1 MTICGSAECTACESV
16 DTSAQ
21 VHGFPHSDADNRAVS
36 DDDFYFRAEE
46 APPANAQKDTVSV
59 PLCAQSGSSCAC
71 IGAAW
76 QVVAIYASIALEDAD
91 NRAREQLKYG
101 QDSDPVALVATL
113 EDIRRILNE
122 AMADYRLVADV
133 LERAG
138 AR

>member
-21 VHGFPHSDADNRAVS
+21 VYGFPHSDADNRAVS
-36 DDDFYFRAEE
+36 DDNFYFRAEE
-46 APPANAQKDTVSV
+46 APPANVQKDTVSV

-76 QVVAIYASIALEDAD
+76 QVVAIDASIALEDAD

-101 QDSDPVALVATL
+101 QHNVKAAEAAL

-133 LERAG
+133 LERAESQ
-138 AR
+138 

>member
-1 MTICGSAECTACESV
+1 MIHCGSAECTACAPV
-16 DTSAQ
+16 KA
-21 VHGFPHSDADNRAVS
+21 VVCIRAYIPADGAVE
-36 DDDFYFRAEE
+36 R
-46 APPANAQKDTVSV
+46 V
-59 PLCAQSGSSCAC
+59 PLCAQRGGLCTC

-76 QVVAIYASIALEDAD
+76 QVVAIDASIALEDAD

-101 QDSDPVALVATL
+101 QHNAKAAEAAL